1 MELLD
6 ILFVAPFVDMASS
19 PVFFAEVV
27 ITGLLTGIMYS
38 LVALGFVLIFKASGV
53 FNFAQGAMV
62 LFAALT
68 LVGLM
73 ERGVPIPLALPL
85 TVLVMIALAMLIER
99 LMLRHLVNQE
109 GIILFMATIG
119 LNFLL
124 EGAGQIAWGSNVKV
138 LDIGIPNQSF
148 EVGGILLNQFDLFAT
163 GIAAVLVT
171 VLAVFFQKTTIG
183 RALRAVADDH
193 QAALSVGIPL
203 KTIWVIVW
211 SVAGIVAL
219 VAGIMWGSKSGVQ
232 FSLSLIA
239 LKALPVLILGG
250 FTSVPGAIIGGLIIG
265 VGEKVAE
272 IYWGPAFGGAIE
284 GWFAYM
290 LALAFLMFRPQGLF
304 GEKIIER
311 V

>member
-1 MELLD
+1 MEFLESIFILPFLD
-6 ILFVAPFVDMASS
+6 IADS
-19 PVFFAEVV
+19 PIFFLEVV
-27 ITGLLTGIMYS
+27 ISGVLAGVVYS

-73 ERGVPIPLALPL
+73 EQGVPIFFAILITMAVMVLLA
-85 TVLVMIALAMLIER
+85 ILIEKM
-99 LMLRHLVNQE
+99 MLRHLVNQE

-119 LNFLL
+119 LNFIL
-124 EGAGQIAWGSNVKV
+124 EGVGQIAWGSDVKK
-138 LDIGIPNQSF
+138 LDVGLPDKTF
-148 EVGGILLNQFDLFAT
+148 EYAGMLLNTLDLSAAL
-163 GIAAVLVT
+163 IAAIMVT
-171 VLAVFFQKTTIG
+171 VLALFFQYTGTG

-193 QAALSVGIPL
+193 QAAMSVGIPL
-203 KTIWVIVW
+203 KSIWIIVW
-211 SVAGIVAL
+211 SVAGFVAL
-219 VAGIMWGSKSGVQ
+219 VAGILWGTKAGVQ
-232 FSLSLIA
+232 FSLVLIA

-250 FTSVPGAIIGGLIIG
+250 FTSIPGAIIGGLIIG
-265 VGEKVAE
+265 VGEKVVE
-272 IYWGPAFGGAIE
+272 VYWGPAFGGAIE

>member
-1 MELLD
+1 ME
-6 ILFVAPFVDMASS
+6 
-19 PVFFAEVV
+19 V
-27 ITGLLTGIMYS
+27 IVNGLLTGVLYS

-68 LVGLM
+68 LVGLI
-73 ERGVPIPLALPL
+73 EHGVPVIIAIFL
-85 TVLVMIALAMLIER
+85 TAAAMVALAALIER

-119 LNFLL
+119 LNFIL
-124 EGAGQIAWGSNVKV
+124 EGAGQIAWGSDVKKLSV
-138 LDIGIPNQSF
+138 GLPDGTVEWAGMLLSTLDLTGAAIG
-148 EVGGILLNQFDLFAT
+148 
-163 GIAAVLVT
+163 AVLVT
-171 VLAVFFQKTTIG
+171 FLAFFFHYTTIG

-203 KTIWVIVW
+203 KTIWIIVW
-211 SVAGIVAL
+211 AVAGCVAL
-219 VAGIMWGSKSGVQ
+219 VAGIMWGAKSGVQ

-265 VGEKVAE
+265 VGEKLAE

-290 LALAFLMFRPQGLF
+290 LALIFLLFRPQGLF
-304 GEKIIER
+304 GERIIER

>member
-1 MELLD
+1 MEFLESIFILPFLD
-6 ILFVAPFVDMASS
+6 IADS
-19 PVFFAEVV
+19 PIFFLEVV
-27 ITGLLTGIMYS
+27 ISGVLAGVMYS

-73 ERGVPIPLALPL
+73 EQGVPIFIAILITMAVMVLLA
-85 TVLVMIALAMLIER
+85 ILIEKM
-99 LMLRHLVNQE
+99 MLRHLVNQE

-119 LNFLL
+119 LNFIL
-124 EGAGQIAWGSNVKV
+124 EGVGQIAWGSDVKK
-138 LDIGIPNQSF
+138 LDVGLPDKTF
-148 EVGGILLNQFDLFAT
+148 EFAGMLLNTLDLSAAL
-163 GIAAVLVT
+163 IAAIMVT
-171 VLAVFFQKTTIG
+171 VLALFFQYTGTG

-193 QAALSVGIPL
+193 QAAMSVGIPL
-203 KTIWVIVW
+203 KSIWIIVW
-211 SVAGIVAL
+211 SVAGFVAL
-219 VAGIMWGSKSGVQ
+219 VAGILWGTKAGVQ
-232 FSLSLIA
+232 FSLVLIA

-265 VGEKVAE
+265 VGEKVVE
-272 IYWGPAFGGAIE
+272 VYWGPAFGGAIE

>member
-1 MELLD
+1 MELLN
-6 ILFVAPFVDMASS
+6 ILFVAPFLDMADS

-73 ERGVPIPLALPL
+73 ERGVPIPLALVG

-99 LMLRHLVNQE
+99 MMLRHLVNQE

-138 LDIGIPNQSF
+138 LDLGIPDQSF
-148 EVGGILLNQFDLFAT
+148 EIYGVLLNEFDLFAT
-163 GIAAVLVT
+163 GVAAILVT
-171 VLAVFFQKTTIG
+171 TLAVFFQKTTIG

-250 FTSVPGAIIGGLIIG
+250 FTSIPGAIVGGLIIG
-265 VGEKVAE
+265 VGEKIAE